1 VQNVA
6 AASVEDWTGEP
17 QLNPSTIVM
26 KRHAGEP
33 LPVYSLRE
41 FLIRHPGVWDKV
53 RQFRE
58 GRAREPSKWPQ
69 WCYLPDAVAA
79 EILYG
84 EGCRLSES
92 DRAAVSVLSAL
103 AAWRAT
109 QGIYRIHPALRDAVA
124 QTPLTGPLP
133 TELLYRLPEWC
144 VYIEMEGAQWFSK
157 PMQGFY
163 AHLNYDRDRG
173 RTELSLMIDSDYRFV
188 PVPLPLKMGETLE
201 ASMLGAMAEASRRP
215 GNVLN
220 NAIVSEEVI
229 QESRRRLEPFVS
241 LVLYLCS
248 QTAEYRDAKGGMARQ
263 PAIPQ
268 PQRTRHGVKEFPAS
282 TPRVWEVSYRL
293 GDLLL
298 RARAPSDAPASG
310 THASPR
316 PHVRRAHWHTY
327 LKGPRAQEQERV
339 LRWLPPIAVGV
350 EDLDE
355 LIPVVRDVEPKQE

>member
-1 VQNVA
+1 MERRA
-6 AASVEDWTGEP
+6 DEP
-17 QLNPSTIVM
+17 Q
-26 KRHAGEP
+26 
-33 LPVYSLRE
+33 PVYSLRE
-41 FLIRHPGVWDKV
+41 FRIRHPGVWDKV
-53 RQFRE
+53 RRFRE
-58 GRAREPSKWPQ
+58 ERARESSQWPQ
-69 WCYLPDAVAA
+69 WCYLPYAVAE

-84 EGCRLSES
+84 ERRRLSES
-92 DRAAVSVLSAL
+92 DRAAASVLSAL

-109 QGIYRIHPALRDAVA
+109 QGIYRIHPALRDSVA
-124 QTPLTGPLP
+124 ETPLAGPLP

-144 VYIEMEGAQWFSK
+144 VYIEMEGALWFSK
-157 PMQGFY
+157 PIQGFY

-173 RTELSLMIDSDYRFV
+173 RTELCLVIDSDYRLS
-188 PVPLPLKMGETLE
+188 PVPLPLKAGDTLE
-201 ASMLGAMAEASRRP
+201 AAMIAAAVEASQRP

-220 NAIVSEEVI
+220 NAIVSEEVV

-248 QTAEYRDAKGGMARQ
+248 QTAEYCDAMGGTARQ
-263 PAIPQ
+263 PSIPQ

-282 TPRVWEVSYRL
+282 SPRVWEVSYRL

-298 RARAPSDAPASG
+298 RARAQADAPASG

-327 LKGPRAQEQERV
+327 LKGPRAQEQQRV
-339 LRWLPPIAVGV
+339 LRWLLPIAVGV

-355 LIPVVRDVEPKQE
+355 LIPVVRDVEPRQE